1 MKITEIEA
9 IPIRYPLEETVY
21 WAQGPITE
29 RRMVL
34 VKVKTDENIEGI
46 GEAAIFGGPNITTKT
61 IIEKELSEYVVG
73 ENPMFPER
81 IWEKMYMGTM
91 QHGRRGLAICGM
103 SGIDIA
109 IWDLVGKIKETPLYQ
124 LLGGF
129 KNKVKA
135 YASAGF
141 YTDSMNDIEI
151 LSKKMESFVCEK
163 DFAAVK
169 MKLGRDPESK
179 DEVFNQYKAVS
190 RISLELDFKRVK
202 AVREAIGE
210 KTDLLVDPNN
220 AWNVK
225 TTIRMV
231 NRLKDQNLYFIEEP
245 IPTDDKE
252 GLKIINSRID
262 IPVAGCETAYTRHEF
277 KELIENRCVDIV
289 QPGVTWAGG
298 ITEARKIAIMASA
311 HHMLCIPHSYN
322 SAIDLAA
329 AIHLTCSIPNSEYVE
344 YDQTDGNALT
354 MNLIKNPFDIDKEGF
369 VKPSDKPGLG
379 IELNEKFIEKYVEDV

>member
-1 MKITEIEA
+1 MKIKEIEA
-9 IPIRYPLEETVY
+9 IPIKYPLKKTVY

-34 VKVKTDENIEGI
+34 VKVKTDENIVGI

-61 IIEKELSEYVVG
+61 IVEEELSKYVIG
-73 ENPMFPER
+73 ENPMYPEK
-81 IWEKMYMGTM
+81 IWEKMYIGTM
-91 QHGRRGLAICGM
+91 QHGRRGVAITGM

-109 IWDLVGKIKETPLYQ
+109 IWDLIGKIKETPLYQ

-129 KNKVKA
+129 KDKVKP

-141 YTDSMNDIEI
+141 YTDEVKDIER
-151 LSKKMESFVCEK
+151 LSKKMAGFVRNG
-163 DFAAVK
+163 FTAVK

-179 DEVFNQYKAVS
+179 DEVVNQYKAVS
-190 RISLELDFKRVK
+190 RNSLELDFKRVK
-202 AVREAIGE
+202 AVRKAIGG

-220 AWNVK
+220 MWNVK
-225 TTIRMV
+225 TTIKMV

-252 GLKIINSRID
+252 GLKIINSSID

-277 KELIENRCVDIV
+277 KELIVNRCVDIV

-298 ITEARKIAIMASA
+298 MTEARKIAIMASA
-311 HHMLCIPHSYN
+311 HNMLCIPHSYN

-354 MNLIKNPFDIDKEGF
+354 MNLINNPFGLDKEGF
-369 VKPSDKPGLG
+369 VKPSNKPGLG
-379 IELNEKFIEKYVEDV
+379 IELNDKFIEKYREGV

>member
-9 IPIRYPLEETVY
+9 IPLRYPLAETVY

-46 GEAAIFGGPNITTKT
+46 GEAVIFGGPNVSIKK
-61 IIEKELSEYVVG
+61 IIETELSEYVIG
-73 ENPMFPER
+73 ENPMYPER

-91 QHGRRGLAICGM
+91 QHGRRGMSICGI
-103 SGIDIA
+103 SGIE
-109 IWDLVGKIKETPLYQ
+109 IKETPLYQ

-141 YTDSMNDIEI
+141 YTDKVNDIDTLFE
-151 LSKKMESFVCEK
+151 KMKGFVNDK
-163 DFAAVK
+163 NFTAVK

-179 DEVFNQYKAVS
+179 DEVFNQYNGVS
-190 RISLELDFKRVK
+190 KGSLELDFKRVK
-202 AVREAIGE
+202 AAREAIGE
-210 KTDLLVDPNN
+210 KADLLVDPNN

-225 TTIRMV
+225 ETIRMA
-231 NRLKDQNLYFIEEP
+231 NRFKDQNLYFIEEP

-252 GLKIINSRID
+252 GLQIINSRID
-262 IPVAGCETAYTRHEF
+262 VPVAGCETAYTRHEF
-277 KELIENRCVDIV
+277 RELIENRCVDIV

-354 MNLIKNPFDIDKEGF
+354 MNLILKPFDVDREGF
-369 VKPSDKPGLG
+369 VRPSDKPGLG
-379 IELNEKFIEKYVEDV
+379 IELNEKFVEKYREDM

>member
-1 MKITEIEA
+1 MKIVEIEA
-9 IPIRYPLEETVY
+9 IPINYPLEKAVY
-21 WAQGPITE
+21 WAQGPINE

-46 GEAAIFGGPNITTKT
+46 GESAIFGGPNITTKT
-61 IIEKELSEYVVG
+61 IIEKELSKYVVG
-73 ENPMFPER
+73 ENPMFPEK
-81 IWEKMYMGTM
+81 IWENMYMGTM
-91 QHGRRGLAICGM
+91 QHGRRGLVICGM

-109 IWDLVGKIKETPLYQ
+109 IWDLIGKIKNSPLYQ

-129 KNKVKA
+129 KKTVKA

-141 YTDSMNDIEI
+141 YTDDVNDIEI
-151 LSKKMESFVCEK
+151 LSKKMESFVREQN
-163 DFAAVK
+163 FAAVK

-179 DEVFNQYKAVS
+179 NEVINQYKSVS
-190 RISLELDFKRVK
+190 RGSLELDFRRVK

-225 TTIRMV
+225 TTIKMV
-231 NRLKDQNLYFIEEP
+231 DRLKDQKLYFIEEP

-262 IPVAGCETAYTRHEF
+262 IPVAGCETAYTRYEF
-277 KELIENRCVDIV
+277 KELIRNRCVEIV

-311 HHMLCIPHSYN
+311 NHMLCIPHSYN

-329 AIHLTCSIPNSEYVE
+329 SIHLTCSIPNSEYVE

-354 MNLIKNPFDIDKEGF
+354 VNLIKNPFDIDKEGF
-369 VKPSDKPGLG
+369 VRPSDKPGLG
-379 IELNEKFIEKYVEDV
+379 IELNYKFIEKYREDI